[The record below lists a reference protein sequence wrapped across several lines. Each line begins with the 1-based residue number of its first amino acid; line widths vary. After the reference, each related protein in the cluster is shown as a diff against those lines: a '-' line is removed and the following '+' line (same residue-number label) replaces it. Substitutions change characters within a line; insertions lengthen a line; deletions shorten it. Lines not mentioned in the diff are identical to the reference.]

1 MSVLIVRQEGPL
13 KRLILNRPDK
23 RNALNLELACAVLDA
38 IEQARQDSTRLL
50 VLQGEG
56 PVFCA
61 GFDFSGLSSVSEAD
75 LLLQFVRIEQ
85 MLQAVAH
92 APFDTLALAHGAAIG
107 AGADLLVACRHRIG
121 SSDLVARF
129 PGARFGLILG
139 SRRLAECVGP
149 DVAQGLIGA
158 ASKTGA
164 QRLLETGL
172 LTDLCEPAHWPAREQ
187 QVLAQVMALPA
198 ATRAQVLH
206 ALRPDTRAQDM
217 ADLVASA
224 SPPDIKQR
232 ITAYLQ
238 APPA

>member
-1 MSVLIVRQEGPL
+1 VSVLIVRQEGPL

-38 IEQARQDSTRLL
+38 IEQAQKDSTRLL

-61 GFDFSGLSSVSEAD
+61 GFDFSGLSRISEAD

-121 SSDLVARF
+121 SSDL
-129 PGARFGLILG
+129 GARF
-139 SRRLAECVGP
+139 SWCAFWP
-149 DVAQGLIGA
+149 DSGF
-158 ASKTGA
+158 T
-164 QRLLETGL
+164 
-172 LTDLCEPAHWPAREQ
+172 PAGR
-187 QVLAQVMALPA
+187 MCRSGC
-198 ATRAQVLH
+198 RA
-206 ALRPDTRAQDM
+206 RPDWGGQQDRRS
-217 ADLVASA
+217 ALAGNRPVDRLV
-224 SPPDIKQR
+224 
-232 ITAYLQ
+232 
-238 APPA
+238 